1 MESLRETTPELAG
14 SDLGPL
20 PVAAGPGPAVA
31 PAAPAGR
38 PLPASVLRRGKS
50 WAKILSAYF
59 STQML
64 TQLAGIGAGLLF
76 IHYLPVREFA
86 LYALAFSVVSFFTF
100 LSDLG
105 STSSLIHFFRLAAT
119 QGHDFQSYFA
129 AVLSLRRAAFLLG
142 AAAIAVVFPA
152 VAGAKGFT
160 VAESLPVTAAIALCV
175 WFQLNS
181 SLRVLA
187 LRLHD
192 RYGQSYRAELAGGL
206 ARLLLA
212 GTIVACA
219 LLRAWLGVLSSAAA
233 AALVTWLA
241 RARSAAPA
249 GAPAPAAAMTATPP
263 ASPTPAPGGA
273 APPGAPDLAIY
284 RRKVLRYLLP
294 TLPSALYFAIQGPL
308 VIWLSAAFGSTRT
321 IAEVGAL
328 GRLGLVMGLFSGLT
342 GVVFLPRLA
351 RLHDDRLYL
360 TRYLQFGAFMLAIA
374 AGLLAAAALFPG
386 AFLFVLGPRYRGLHR
401 ELLLVVL
408 SSGLALLDSYALGIN
423 SARSWNRW
431 QAPALVALFAVQ
443 ALAIAWLPLSSTWHL
458 LLFNVLTAGVGFV
471 SQTVINWIGFLRPQ
485 WVRWA

>member
-1 MESLRETTPELAG
+1 MLTAMESMPDTPEMVASELRPLA
-14 SDLGPL
+14 
-20 PVAAGPGPAVA
+20 VAAGPGPAVA
-31 PAAPAGR
+31 PAAA
-38 PLPASVLRRGKS
+38 LRRRLRG
-50 WAKILSAYF
+50 WAGILSAYF
-59 STQML
+59 STQVL

-105 STSSLIHFFRLAAT
+105 STSSLIHFFRLAAA
-119 QGHDFQSYFA
+119 QGHEFQNYFA

-142 AAAIAVVFPA
+142 AAAVAVVFPVA
-152 VAGAKGFT
+152 AGAKGFT

-212 GTIVACA
+212 GAIVACA
-219 LLRAWLGVLSSAAA
+219 LLRAWLGVLSSAVAS
-233 AALVTWLA
+233 ALVTWLA
-241 RARSAAPA
+241 RARAAPATPVPAGTPAPASPPAVPSAAPGL
-249 GAPAPAAAMTATPP
+249 GA
-263 ASPTPAPGGA
+263 
-273 APPGAPDLAIY
+273 Y

-308 VIWLSAAFGSTRT
+308 VVWLSAAFGSTRT

-328 GRLGLVMGLFSGLT
+328 GRIGLVMGLFSGLT

-360 TRYLQFGAFMLAIA
+360 MRYLQFGAFMLAIA

-386 AFLFVLGPRYRGLHR
+386 VFLFVLGPRYRGLHR

-408 SSGLALLDSYALGIN
+408 SSGLALLDSYALGVN

-471 SQTVINWIGFLRPQ
+471 SQTVMNWIGFLRPQ

>member
-1 MESLRETTPELAG
+1 MLTAMESMPESTPEMIAG
-14 SDLGPL
+14 ELGPL
-20 PVAAGPGPAVA
+20 AVAAGPGPAVA
-31 PAAPAGR
+31 PAAA
-38 PLPASVLRRGKS
+38 LRRRLRG
-50 WAKILSAYF
+50 WAVILSAYF
-59 STQML
+59 STQVL

-119 QGHDFQSYFA
+119 QSHDFQGYFG

-142 AAAIAVVFPA
+142 AAVVAVVFPA
-152 VAGAKGFT
+152 VAGAKGFA
-160 VAESLPVTAAIALCV
+160 VAESLPVTAAIVLCV

-192 RYGQSYRAELAGGL
+192 RYGQSYKAELAGGL

-212 GTIVACA
+212 GAIVACA
-219 LLRAWLGVLSSAAA
+219 LLHAWLGVLSSAAA

-241 RARSAAPA
+241 RARAPAGTAAPA
-249 GAPAPAAAMTATPP
+249 GTPAPAA
-263 ASPTPAPGGA
+263 PGLGA
-273 APPGAPDLAIY
+273 Y

-294 TLPSALYFAIQGPL
+294 TLPSALYFSIQGPL
-308 VIWLSAAFGSTRT
+308 VVWLSAAFGSTRT

-360 TRYLQFGAFMLAIA
+360 MRYLQFGAFMLAIA

-386 AFLFVLGPRYRGLHR
+386 VFLFVLGPTYRGLHR

-408 SSGLALLDSYALGIN
+408 TSGLALLGSYAQGIN

-458 LLFNVLTAGVGFV
+458 LLFNVLTSGVGFV
-471 SQTVINWIGFLRPQ
+471 SQTVINGIGFLRPQ